1 MEDNIYYVY
10 SHLNPN
16 TYELFYIG
24 IGTGKRSKEYKAGR
38 STHYINYIK
47 KHGKPI
53 DTILHNNISLT
64 EACRIEVELI
74 NKYGR
79 VGYELNGILINKS
92 KGGEGG
98 NKGVKQSEE
107 TRNKKRKAM
116 LGKSIHS
123 SNQKQIWSK
132 TRAGKSTNWDPNHI
146 KADKGR
152 SKPFGFDNK
161 QSHPLEQYDLNG
173 NYIKTWDNMKSIY
186 KVLNIRSANIYS
198 HLTGKTKQAGG
209 YKWKSIK

>member
-53 DTILHNNISLT
+53 DTILHDNISLT
-64 EACRIEVELI
+64 EACHIEVELI

-79 VGYELNGILINKS
+79 VGYESNGILINKS

-107 TRNKKRKAM
+107 TRNKKREAM
-116 LGKSIHS
+116 LGKSMHS
-123 SNQKQIWSK
+123 DNQKQIWSE
-132 TRAGKSTNWDPNHI
+132 TRAGKPTNWNPNHI

-152 SKPFGFDNK
+152 SKPSGFNNK
-161 QSHPLEQYDLNG
+161 QSHPLEQYDLDG

-186 KVLNIRSANIYS
+186 EVLNIRSANIYS

-209 YKWKSIK
+209 YQWKSIK